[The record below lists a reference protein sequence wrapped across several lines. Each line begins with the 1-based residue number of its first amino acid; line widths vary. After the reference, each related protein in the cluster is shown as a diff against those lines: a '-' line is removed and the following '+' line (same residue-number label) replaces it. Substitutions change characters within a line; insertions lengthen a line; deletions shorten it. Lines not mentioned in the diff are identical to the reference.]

1 MNNEL
6 EIILESILEKV
17 KKESASLNIN
27 QKKILIYK
35 SLYESLTNRQD
46 LLEDKDETLK
56 TIYKAFIYSKLT
68 PPVGTSSFL
77 GYSILERKS
86 IRKIDDNLIEKNYS
100 KILKSY
106 KDLVKELKLTS
117 SLDIANLFSILLWN
131 GYFSEN
137 KKYVYGISNRM
148 MEEKNLQSLI
158 MQGHGACF
166 ENARMLNDFIKTCN
180 KRSSM
185 IMCYMDGENTKINR
199 PKEVKIKYDNTAQT
213 LRHKKKHS
221 LKGLLEDFLLK
232 NYSGNHIINI
242 IEDDDKLIFYD
253 VTNNCILSILNDE
266 TLKLINGEGK
276 YTIFP
281 FTASQLLGPF
291 TDFDYLIKLLGNE
304 KLTSNL
310 NEEEFKEQFRKIHSM
325 FLENKQF
332 VNDIYTDI
340 HKNIENI
347 NQEVREKTYKYLYCQ
362 K

>member
-17 KKESASLNIN
+17 KKESVSLNTN

-35 SLYESLTNRQD
+35 SLYESLINRQD

-56 TIYKAFIYSKLT
+56 TIYKAFIYSKIA
-68 PPVGTSSFL
+68 PPVGTKSFL
-77 GYSILERKS
+77 DYSILERKS
-86 IRKIDDNLIEKNYS
+86 IRKIDDNLIEKNYN

-106 KDLVKELKLTS
+106 KDLVDELKLTS

-137 KKYVYGISNRM
+137 KKFVYGIGNRM

-166 ENARMLNDFIKTCN
+166 ENSRMLNDFIKKCN

-199 PKEVKIKYDNTAQT
+199 PKEVKIKYDKTAQS

-221 LKGLLEDFLLK
+221 LKGFLEDFLVK

-242 IEDDDKLIFYD
+242 IEDNDKLIFYD
-253 VTNNCILSILNDE
+253 VTNNCILSILDDE

-291 TDFDYLIKLLGNE
+291 TDFDCLIKLLGNE
-304 KLTSNL
+304 ELSATLT
-310 NEEEFKEQFRKIHSM
+310 EEEFKEQFKKIHSM
-325 FLENKQF
+325 FLENTQLAD
-332 VNDIYTDI
+332 DIYTDI

-347 NQEVREKTYKYLYCQ
+347 NQEVGEKTYKYLYC
-362 K
+362 